1 MSYVV
6 PLSMMQLHFTDSLI
20 HVYCLVYCFV
30 FGDKILPGLRVLRLR
45 MSLQNPSLSHRISNL
60 SLRQEVKLIM
70 SMWSRNSKK
79 KKKNAWRRVRSLR
92 MNGHGVRR

>member
-20 HVYCLVYCFV
+20 HVYCFV

-79 KKKNAWRRVRSLR
+79 KKNAWRRVRSVR